1 MARSRAVALV
11 PDPSDVLTPAERV
24 DTRLDTDALIRTANE
39 EHEAAVVAA
48 GSTVQHMIRAGEAL
62 LIAKERIDG
71 PWQKW
76 IEDNYHG
83 HFTNAYMCMRFA
95 RNARAIEAEGV
106 TTGSDALVVA
116 RRIEAEAK
124 ASEAE
129 RAPEAKRLRKEG
141 LSVGETAR
149 TMGLN
154 KRTVIKLTNQ
164 DGYTKDLTRMKAARA
179 ALRRVER
186 EAEIKAARK
195 MISGRGKS
203 LSDLYGLVRQ
213 LQQTA
218 DRVQAPGQESVV
230 LEVQEKLYDLEDL
243 IGDTLRKVDRKLD
256 KALGEGR
263 R

>member
-1 MARSRAVALV
+1 MSRSRAVALV
-11 PDPSDVLTPAERV
+11 PDPSDVLAPTPERV
-24 DTRLDTDALIRTANE
+24 DTRLDTNTIIRTANE
-39 EHEAAVVAA
+39 EHDAAMVAA

-62 LIAKERIDG
+62 VIAKERVDG

-76 IEDNYHG
+76 LEDNYHG
-83 HFTNAYMCMRFA
+83 HFTNAFMCMRFA

-106 TTGSDALVVA
+106 TTGSDALIVA

-124 ASEAE
+124 ASETE

-141 LSVGETAR
+141 LTVPEVAR

-154 KRTVIKLTNQ
+154 PRTVTKLTTQ
-164 DGYTKDLTRMKAARA
+164 GGYTYDTTRQKAARA
-179 ALRRVER
+179 ALRKVER

-203 LSDLYGLVRQ
+203 LSDVYGLVRQ
-213 LQQTA
+213 LQQVV
-218 DRVQAPGQESVV
+218 DRVQEPGKEPVV
-230 LEVQEKLYDLEDL
+230 LEVQQKLYDLEDL
-243 IGDTLRKVDRKLD
+243 IGDALR
-256 KALGEGR
+256 R